1 MASLPARHGNQQAVG
16 DSDGGIMGT
25 WTTPGRDTN
34 VTRLRG
40 TLALWSSSY
49 VMIDDLD
56 HHL

>member
-1 MASLPARHGNQQAVG
+1 MASLPARHGNQQAV
-16 DSDGGIMGT
+16 GGIMGT